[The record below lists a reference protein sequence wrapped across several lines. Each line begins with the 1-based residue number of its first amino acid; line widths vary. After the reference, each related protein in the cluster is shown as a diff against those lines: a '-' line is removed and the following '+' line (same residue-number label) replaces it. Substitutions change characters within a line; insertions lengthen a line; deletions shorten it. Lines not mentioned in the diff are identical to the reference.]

1 MGQNNA
7 YVSVVQDTI
16 QKADRIFEAKFL
28 QIDEIHTPVKKQ
40 QKNNPPPTK
49 LYSYLLWLCV
59 VDKLHAICVQIGT
72 SEL

>member
-16 QKADRIFEAKFL
+16 QKADCIFEAKFFL

-40 QKNNPPPTK
+40 QQKNNPPPHQAIQ
-49 LYSYLLWLCV
+49 LFAV
-59 VDKLHAICVQIGT
+59 VMCGR
-72 SEL
+72 